1 MAAWAAL
8 GASARKTRSS
18 SSEADWQALSLTITI
33 LLSRVPG
40 DHDAGGGG
48 HHRAQAVTVSVRP
61 GESPQAE
68 QGGVRG
74 VTGDNDGDQGEMGL
88 RTRIGTEGKQVEWAA
103 AQQHDRV
110 AGGRTDDDATVTG
123 VILTA

>member
-1 MAAWAAL
+1 MML
-8 GASARKTRSS
+8 VVVGVIVLM
-18 SSEADWQALSLTITI
+18 LSGCQCGPV
-33 LLSRVPG
+33 SRRRPSR
-40 DHDAGGGG
+40 AGCVVSP
-48 HHRAQAVTVSVRP
+48 VT
-61 GESPQAE
+61 
-68 QGGVRG
+68 
-74 VTGDNDGDQGEMGL
+74 TMGDQGEMGL